1 MPPSHVARHVAES
14 STASP
19 GWSRLQLNTPI
30 HRSQQLLISILM
42 LLVPRPPPPHT
53 LALLLFLAYFLL
65 VLVDVRH
72 HSWRDP
78 GSVFFDSENAF
89 ERQYSLLRETEA
101 ENFIQNLDEN
111 VSYQKAGPEPSLCV
125 GITTVQREGARYFRR
140 ALGSVLADLTET
152 ERSDIFIMPFIV
164 NPNPTEHQAYNEDWL
179 FPLSDEVLTYAF
191 ATEEV
196 KARLQE
202 ITADGSDIR
211 RKALFDY
218 IYLLRACHEKD
229 TEWIIMLE
237 DDTVAAEGWYY
248 RTKKGLEDL
257 VGKRDFGQTVYL
269 RLFYNERLL
278 GWNGEEIWTYAIRIV
293 FVEIALLAVLVAL
306 ARYLPPAA
314 GILTARTIATI
325 CFIIAP
331 MLIVLYFAAG
341 RLTVAGPSRGIN
353 RMDSYGCC
361 SQAFVFP
368 RSRVPGLSTWYES
381 NADGYLDP
389 VTHADKTQIDSLT
402 EIYATEKGL
411 TRYAL
416 TPSVFQH
423 VGGMSTKP
431 TSITRWGRS
440 NAENIWNFSFEVLK
454 KEDLEKQHVG

>member
-1 MPPSHVARHVAES
+1 
-14 STASP
+14 
-19 GWSRLQLNTPI
+19 
-30 HRSQQLLISILM
+30 M
-42 LLVPRPPPPHT
+42 LFIPRRPQPHI
-53 LALLLFLAYFLL
+53 LALLLFFAYFLL

-101 ENFIQNLDEN
+101 ENFIQDLNEN
-111 VSYQKAGPEPSLCV
+111 VPYQKAGPEPSMCV

-152 ERSDIFIMPFIV
+152 ERRDIFMMPFIV
-164 NPNPTEHQAYNEDWL
+164 NPDPMEHQAYNEPWL

-191 ATEEV
+191 ATDEV
-196 KARLQE
+196 KGRLRE
-202 ITADGSDIR
+202 ITVDGSDTR

-218 IYLLRACHEKD
+218 IYLLRACYEKG
-229 TEWIIMLE
+229 TEWVVMLE

-248 RTKKGLEDL
+248 RTKKGVEHL
-257 VGKRDFGQTVYL
+257 VARTDYSRTVYL

-278 GWNGEEIWTYAIRIV
+278 GWNGEEVWVYTIRVIL
-293 FVEIALLAVLVAL
+293 VEVALLAVLVAL
-306 ARYLPPAA
+306 ARYFPPAA
-314 GILTARTIATI
+314 GVLTPGTIATI
-325 CFIIAP
+325 CFTIAP

-368 RSRVPGLSTWYES
+368 RSQVPGLLAWYES

-389 VTHADKTQIDSLT
+389 ITHADKTQIDSLT
-402 EIYATEKGL
+402 EIYANEKGL

-440 NAENIWNFSFEVLK
+440 NAENIWNFSFEVLE
-454 KEDLEKQHVG
+454 KEDLEKEHIGFLAHLPSKASSSSLFIALSVCQKKDVSGNVT